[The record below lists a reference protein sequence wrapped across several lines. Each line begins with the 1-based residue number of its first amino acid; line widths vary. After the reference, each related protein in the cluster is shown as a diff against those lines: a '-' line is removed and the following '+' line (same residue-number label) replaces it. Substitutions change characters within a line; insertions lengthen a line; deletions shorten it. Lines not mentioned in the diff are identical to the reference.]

1 MEKVKT
7 NKVKLIILVLTSL
20 LISHCDIHLVYED
33 IIDEI
38 LEVCKSSRLIGSLIY
53 WSIIDFY
60 SKVIKVR
67 IIINVGF
74 F

>member
-53 WSIIDFY
+53 
-60 SKVIKVR
+60 
-67 IIINVGF
+67 
-74 F
+74 